1 MKVGGGAD
9 GDDTSAD
16 TGRSTAAAHGGED
29 GKQQDAMDMEGQR
42 KALQGIV
49 TGHAY
54 SILQVYE
61 ADGLRL
67 LELRNPWGRGEWEV
81 SVRTVLRF

>member
-29 GKQQDAMDMEGQR
+29 GKQQDAMDNL
-42 KALQGIV
+42 A
-49 TGHAY
+49 
-54 SILQVYE
+54 
-61 ADGLRL
+61 ADAMVRL
-67 LELRNPWGRGEWEV
+67 FSLLFSLV
-81 SVRTVLRF
+81 VVLLCCCVLSS